1 MLYSI
6 ALPLHSY
13 VTRFLER
20 YYSVVKSWTVWT
32 RSTSTQ
38 RPVPGRIA
46 HWTGAAMMD
55 VVYTPFLEYYTH
67 DELITIT
74 CSDVRLNQPSDT
86 VFSLSWGTSRYRGD
100 SLGSN
105 VNVVEKFLRFCGL
118 LEIDKTLLVRSLWT
132 EHLGNVEQPHWLAR
146 PRSIIW
152 GGSWLIPGWWR
163 SREYVLNGTHLVNE
177 MSQLI
182 IKSDARSNYRMLSTW
197 SPVHS
202 VFVNKDIELRFL
214 SWLTGPNI
222 HFTLWP
228 KPTGNQT

>member
-38 RPVPGRIA
+38 RPVPGHIA

-118 LEIDKTLLVRSLWT
+118 LEIDKTLLVRSLWIWET
-132 EHLGNVEQPHWLAR
+132 SSNPTDWRDLGQSSGVEAGWYRADDVP
-146 PRSIIW
+146 
-152 GGSWLIPGWWR
+152 GS
-163 SREYVLNGTHLVNE
+163 TC
-177 MSQLI
+177 
-182 IKSDARSNYRMLSTW
+182 
-197 SPVHS
+197 
-202 VFVNKDIELRFL
+202 
-214 SWLTGPNI
+214 
-222 HFTLWP
+222 
-228 KPTGNQT
+228 